1 MKVIQVNQTQKRRAS
16 EEEKQLGLQVQHIV
30 KFLKTKR
37 VRNRARLTEKKELT
51 VVFLNRRDMQQIN
64 LKYRGKD
71 KPTDILSFE
80 SADPKSLGELLLCSD
95 VLKVQARQQGH
106 SLETETLYML
116 IHGVLHLLSY
126 DHELSKREE
135 ELMFRIQETCFQHLV
150 QS

>member
-51 VVFLNRRDMQQIN
+51 VVFLSRRDMQQIN

-135 ELMFRIQETCFQHLV
+135 ELMFRIQEICFQHLV